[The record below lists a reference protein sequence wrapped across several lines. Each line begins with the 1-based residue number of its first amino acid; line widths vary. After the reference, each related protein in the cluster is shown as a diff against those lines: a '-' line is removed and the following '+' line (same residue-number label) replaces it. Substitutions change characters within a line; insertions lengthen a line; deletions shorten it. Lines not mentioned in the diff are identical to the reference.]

1 MQQNILS
8 SLYIV
13 GTEYLDLQLLK
24 VPKISNKLT
33 IINKIKKEVNDH
45 KHIKLSKHFSLSVTF
60 IQSLKFKIM
69 L

>member
-1 MQQNILS
+1 MQKNILS

-33 IINKIKKEVNDH
+33 IINKIKK
-45 KHIKLSKHFSLSVTF
+45 K
-60 IQSLKFKIM
+60 
-69 L
+69 